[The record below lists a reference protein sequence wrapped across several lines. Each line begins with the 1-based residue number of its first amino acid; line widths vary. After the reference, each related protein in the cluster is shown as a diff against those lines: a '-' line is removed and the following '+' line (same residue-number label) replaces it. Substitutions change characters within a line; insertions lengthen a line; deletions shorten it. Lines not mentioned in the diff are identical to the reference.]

1 MSTFR
6 LLRRNQPI
14 VTHSEPTGLWRPD
27 ESGVHDR
34 GPIARSDD
42 GLHVAS
48 GYAAGEDMRGENAV
62 FGLID
67 TAATGEAMAH
77 HTRGRQGQPGG
88 NDAARDQST
97 DGAVNRDVI
106 RTLHDQY
113 WRALDN
119 PQASFGGDWATHTL
133 LASGSGHGT
142 SGSNDEGAGD
152 RTGAPS
158 TEGWSIEALLSGA
171 RLLED
176 VFGPLRK
183 GEVPE
188 AEVEPIPEILRLFA
202 PAEYLA
208 AASRRPPALP
218 AALTRREHQ
227 TLGIDSPLPAPDSTT
242 HHNDTP

>member
-1 MSTFR
+1 MQTFR
-6 LLRRNQPI
+6 LFRQRPSV
-14 VTHSEPTGLWRPD
+14 VTYSEPMGLCQPD
-27 ESGVHDR
+27 GSGVHNR
-34 GPIARSDD
+34 GLATGVDD
-42 GLHVAS
+42 GSDVEV

-67 TAATGEAMAH
+67 TAATGQALAQH
-77 HTRGRQGQPGG
+77 ARGRQGEP
-88 NDAARDQST
+88 DAS
-97 DGAVNRDVI
+97 GAAQDWDVNRDVI
-106 RTLHDQY
+106 QALHDQY

-119 PQASFGGDWATHTL
+119 PHAPLAGNWATHTGME
-133 LASGSGHGT
+133 SGSGRGV
-142 SGSNDEGAGD
+142 SGSTAEGTDDQA
-152 RTGAPS
+152 GAPS
-158 TEGWSIEALLSGA
+158 TDDWSIEALLSAA
-171 RLLED
+171 RRLDD

-227 TLGIDSPLPAPDSTT
+227 TPGIDSPLRAPDSTT
-242 HHNDTP
+242 HHDTP

>member
-1 MSTFR
+1 M
-6 LLRRNQPI
+6 
-14 VTHSEPTGLWRPD
+14 THSEPTRLWQPD
-27 ESGVHDR
+27 ESGVLDR
-34 GPIARSDD
+34 GLTAQADD
-42 GLHVAS
+42 GLHVAT

-67 TAATGEAMAH
+67 TAATGQAMAL
-77 HTRGRQGQPGG
+77 HTRERQGEPGA
-88 NDAARDQST
+88 NDAARDQGV

-106 RTLHDQY
+106 RALHDQY

-119 PQASFGGDWATHTL
+119 PQASLAGDWAMHAS
-133 LASGSGHGT
+133 LASGSSGHG
-142 SGSNDEGAGD
+142 DEGTDD

-158 TEGWSIEALLSGA
+158 TEGWSIEALLSGT

-227 TLGIDSPLPAPDSTT
+227 TPGIDSPLPAPDSTT
-242 HHNDTP
+242 HHKDSP